1 MDAPQL
7 GHRGAS
13 FRAFTPDGASLA
25 SGELALESNRGGKY
39 GMFTTDINEAR
50 VAKSQEAF
58 ELVKSGKPDE
68 AVACLR
74 EVYQEV
80 EDHWIPAEESMLN
93 SSMRPTPF
101 DM

>member
-1 MDAPQL
+1 MNAQQL

-13 FRAFTPDGASLA
+13 FRALTSDGTSLA
-25 SGELALESNRGGKY
+25 SGELALMPNRDGKY
-39 GMFTTDINEAR
+39 GMFTMDVNEAR

-80 EDHWIPAEESMLN
+80 EDRWITAEESMLN
-93 SSMRPTPF
+93 IAMRPTPF
-101 DM
+101 DI